1 MANKPFKMIPGTI
14 DIPSDLSG
22 FKTKEQ
28 VVWTGQQLEGKG
40 HLYANPRR

>member
-1 MANKPFKMIPGTI
+1 MATNVNFRKLIPGTI

-28 VVWTGQQLEGKG
+28 VVWTGQS
-40 HLYANPRR
+40 